1 MCMRDEEKS
10 NCFDWFFEMI
20 LEDERLLKKDI
31 TFVYMDTAEMSAYE
45 PIAEEA
51 KKRGYQI
58 SFTDNKLQ
66 KCEIGFYCQH
76 VNFPQFSKFS
86 VIMLHDIIQQ
96 YGNWPDIWF
105 LEPWNKY
112 DIGILPSD
120 QWENN
125 WKRCSQWYYTRTRRG
140 VYKIGW
146 PKADAVVKLQKEAY
160 RDTFYKEHGMDENK
174 KTILYAPAWEND
186 NKQDE
191 FVQSMLELDVNI
203 LIKQAAWNE
212 ELYPD
217 QVKNIKEMYELHK
230 NVKRV
235 TILPPSTNI
244 FTAIAV
250 SDILVSEE
258 SSTMCEA
265 TMMGIPAVSVSDWL
279 IPDTTPSRYPKCDYD
294 FVTVTT
300 KAKLTECISDMVTN
314 YEFHHE
320 VTKDYAKKNFLNI
333 GKTAA
338 MIMDIIDDCVNGNE
352 IRYEQIEPNAKE
364 KVAFGKNVSHK
375 MKSLA
380 REIYGNYSKRYRII
394 AALWNVAKK
403 TKQILKNNI

>member
-1 MCMRDEEKS
+1 M
-10 NCFDWFFEMI
+10 
-20 LEDERLLKKDI
+20 LKKEI
-31 TFVYMDTAEMSAYE
+31 TFVYMDTAEKSAYE

-51 KKRGYQI
+51 KKRGYQVT
-58 SFTDNKLQ
+58 FTEDKLQ

-120 QWENN
+120 QWESN
-125 WKRCSQWYYTRTRRG
+125 WKKCSQWYYSRPRKG

-146 PKADAVVKLQKEAY
+146 PKADAVTKLQKEAY
-160 RDTFYKEHGMDENK
+160 RDTFYDEHGLDVNK

-191 FVQSMLELDVNI
+191 FVRSMLGLDVNI

-212 ELYPD
+212 ALYPE
-217 QVKNIKEMYELHK
+217 QVRNIKEMYELHK
-230 NVKRV
+230 DEERV
-235 TILPPSTNI
+235 TVLPPSTNI

-300 KAKLTECISDMVTN
+300 KAKLAECISEMVAN
-314 YEFHHE
+314 YENYHE
-320 VTKDYAKKNFLNI
+320 ETKRFAEKNFLNI
-333 GKTAA
+333 GKTSA
-338 MIMDIIDDCVNGNE
+338 MIMDIIDDCVNGAE
-352 IRYEQIEPNAKE
+352 IRYEQIASSE
-364 KVAFGKNVSHK
+364 KKGVPFKKNLNHK
-375 MKSLA
+375 MKA
-380 REIYGNYSKRYRII
+380 VVREIYGNYSKRYRAI
-394 AALWNVAKK
+394 AVLWSLVKRIKK
-403 TKQILKNNI
+403 IFSK